1 MTRPNPAAP
10 APVLPLR
17 QIGLYAATCITVGN
31 IIGSGI
37 FRSPHT
43 VGQHLDSLTLVLAA
57 WILGGAL
64 SLCGSL
70 VLAELAVARPKTGG
84 LYVFIRE
91 GFGDAFG
98 FVFGW
103 ANLWVIKPTLI
114 ASVTSVFALYFCQA
128 AGLPGAAAL
137 PVGIAAILLLTFV
150 NWLGVR
156 EGVRTQTLFTTL
168 KVLGIA
174 ALCVCAFTL
183 PHTGPGEDALR
194 AVAEAGPNTGHP
206 SLLLGLVLAMIPILF
221 AYDGWT
227 DSTYVAGEIKDPRR
241 ALPFS
246 ILGGTVLVIGVYVL
260 TNLAYYTVLS
270 PAEVAAIEP
279 VGSETIG
286 RILGTWGQQALAVL
300 VAVSTFGTANG
311 SILTGPRVTPGD
323 GRRRPA
329 LEAAGRT
336 RPQARHAR
344 PGAVAAGG
352 AVVRVA
358 VGVRELRGC
367 LGLVRDDVL
376 AVLRA
381 DDGCAL
387 PPARARREAR
397 GPPPLG
403 LPHLA
408 VPGHAGAVHPG
419 DGGADRQ
426 RPARPGL
433 ACGGGRVDRGAGVAG
448 VPGVLAAARRR
459 EVGSGVLTPGS
470 DREQPVVQRL
480 ASPRTPACSGRGLLL
495 VRKRIHKRCLVG
507 LCPAWG

>member
-156 EGVRTQTLFTTL
+156 EGVRTQTIFTTL

-241 ALPFS
+241 ALPFG

-300 VAVSTFGTANG
+300 VAVSTFGTTNG
-311 SILTGPRVTPGD
+311 SILTGPRVTQAMAADGLLWKPLAALDPKRATPALALWLQAGLSCVWLWASGSFED
-323 GRRRPA
+323 VSGWFVTTSWLFYALTTAALFRQRAREKREGRRLSDYRTWLYPVTPVLFILVTVA
-329 LEAAGRT
+329 LIGSDLHDQGWRAAAG
-336 RPQARHAR
+336 
-344 PGAVAAGG
+344 VLIAA
-352 AVVRVA
+352 
-358 VGVRELRGC
+358 
-367 LGLVRDDVL
+367 LGWPVYQVFWRK
-376 AVLRA
+376 
-381 DDGCAL
+381 
-387 PPARARREAR
+387 
-397 GPPPLG
+397 
-403 LPHLA
+403 
-408 VPGHAGAVHPG
+408 
-419 DGGADRQ
+419 
-426 RPARPGL
+426 
-433 ACGGGRVDRGAGVAG
+433 RGA
-448 VPGVLAAARRR
+448 AR
-459 EVGSGVLTPGS
+459 
-470 DREQPVVQRL
+470 
-480 ASPRTPACSGRGLLL
+480 
-495 VRKRIHKRCLVG
+495 
-507 LCPAWG
+507 